1 MNGQEFSL
9 FDFDLK
15 SNIDI
20 MGNFSS
26 FCVSTW
32 MNTVV
37 PYKEYLLG

>member
-15 SNIDI
+15 SNID
-20 MGNFSS
+20 MRNFSS